1 MQLIGTDRY
10 TLVIGLGKTGYA
22 CANYLAQQGVR
33 VIVADSRE
41 APPYLAQLQQQWP
54 EIPVQLG
61 AFDKELCATA
71 ERIVLSP
78 GVALAEPAIQAAI
91 AAGVAVQSEIDLFSA
106 AAQAP
111 VVAITGSNAKSTV
124 TSLLGDMAEQA
135 GWRVAVGGNLGTP
148 AVDLLADDVRLYVME
163 LSSFQLETTHNLGAE
178 VATVLNISPD
188 HMDRYDTIADYHKAK
203 HRIFQGCKQVVE
215 NADDQLTFALVPEQ
229 VKKRQFSLKEPDLQ
243 GYGVRSIDGENWLC
257 HGRDSLIKTSELAM
271 PGQHNVANCLAAL
284 ALGDAVKLPREAM
297 LASMRSYTGLAHRCE
312 WVAELDGVTYINDSK
327 GTNVGATVAAIEG
340 LGPDLSGKILLLA
353 GGVGKGADFSDLV
366 APLKQHARLAVTYG
380 QDGADIHNVLAGEVP
395 VATTA
400 NMSEALQLAKRQAQA
415 GDLILLSPACA
426 SFDEFTSFEQRGEVF
441 AQLVLQGQQQGVAS

>member
-41 APPYLAQLQQQWP
+41 VPPYLAQLQQQWP
-54 EIPVQLG
+54 QIPVQLG
-61 AFDKELCATA
+61 AFDKELCTAA

-78 GVALAEPAIQAAI
+78 GVALAEPAIQAAVD
-91 AAGVAVQSEIDLFSA
+91 AGVAVQSEIDLFSA

-148 AVDLLADDVRLYVME
+148 AVDLLADDVQLYVME

-188 HMDRYDTIADYHKAK
+188 HMDRYDSIADYHQAK

-229 VKKRQFSLKEPDLQ
+229 VKKRQFTLKEPDLNA
-243 GYGVRSIDGENWLC
+243 YGVRSIAGESWLC

-340 LGPDLSGKILLLA
+340 LGPDVSGKILLLA

-380 QDGADIHNVLAGEVP
+380 QDGADIHKVLAGEVP

-400 NMSEALQLAKRQAQA
+400 NMAEALQLAKRQAQA

-426 SFDEFTSFEQRGEVF
+426 SFDEFNSFEQRGEVF
-441 AQLVLQGQQQGVAS
+441 AQLVLQAQQQEAVS